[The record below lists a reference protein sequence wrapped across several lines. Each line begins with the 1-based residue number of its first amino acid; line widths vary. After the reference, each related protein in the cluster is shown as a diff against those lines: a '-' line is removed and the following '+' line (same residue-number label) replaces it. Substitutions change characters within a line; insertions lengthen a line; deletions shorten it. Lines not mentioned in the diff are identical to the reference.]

1 MTKVALITGGGSG
14 IGRETALVFAKAGI
28 NIVIA
33 DVDAALGES
42 TAQLICDSG
51 GAAKFL
57 QTDVQSSQEV
67 ERAVTFA
74 VKAFGAVDYA
84 FNNAGVATRDGGPI
98 ADFPEAE
105 WDRIIGINLKGV
117 WLCMKYECQQMLKQ
131 KSGVIVNTSSIM
143 GKVSKTGLS
152 AYSAAK
158 AGIIGMTQS
167 VAMDYAKSGIRVNAI
182 CPGGITTPMTTTP
195 EIREAMTRVVDAT
208 PMGRMGEPSEIAE
221 AVLWLCSDK
230 SSFITGQSIVIDGGY
245 TSW

>member
-1 MTKVALITGGGSG
+1 
-14 IGRETALVFAKAGI
+14 
-28 NIVIA
+28 
-33 DVDAALGES
+33 
-42 TAQLICDSG
+42 
-51 GAAKFL
+51 
-57 QTDVQSSQEV
+57 
-67 ERAVTFA
+67 
-74 VKAFGAVDYA
+74 
-84 FNNAGVATRDGGPI
+84 
-98 ADFPEAE
+98 
-105 WDRIIGINLKGV
+105 
-117 WLCMKYECQQMLKQ
+117 
-131 KSGVIVNTSSIM
+131 M